1 MKARFRELAFS
12 IVRGNQCAGITQPSP
27 HLSFVTHE
35 PVWDRLHDDGRRK
48 DVVVVAL
55 PLIGVSQAA
64 QDPESSVG
72 QDDAGGRFNRRTKW
86 LEFWLTHSL

>member
-1 MKARFRELAFS
+1 M
-12 IVRGNQCAGITQPSP
+12 G
-27 HLSFVTHE
+27 
-35 PVWDRLHDDGRRK
+35 DRLNDDGRGK

-64 QDPESSVG
+64 QDPESAVG

-86 LEFWLTHSL
+86 LEFWLKYLLEIWLHIPNSKRMFKNW